1 LVGSFTVADVEA
13 ESSPILKS
21 KGKLTHLG
29 KNLWMVLVLFLLMTL
44 QVIRQM
50 KLTNLMNFM
59 KNLKSQLVLILELN
73 VGEIKQDEIINNI

>member
-73 VGEIKQDEIINNI
+73 VGEN

>member
-1 LVGSFTVADVEA
+1 MKKSKIKKINKIIGKFGSFTVADVEA

-21 KGKLTHLG
+21 KGKLTHL

-59 KNLKSQLVLILELN
+59 KNLKSQLVLIL
-73 VGEIKQDEIINNI
+73 D

>member
-1 LVGSFTVADVEA
+1 LVKFGSFTVADVEA
-13 ESSPILKS
+13 ESSHIKS

-29 KNLWMVLVLFLLMTL
+29 KNLWMVLVLYLCL

-59 KNLKSQLVLILELN
+59 KNLKSQLVLILGLAKRWRELN
-73 VGEIKQDEIINNI
+73 KMK